1 VSPMAISHSVQYLRN
16 TGVGNQTCIR
26 QPRDLG
32 SDTEKV
38 AGMQLSFSSGVSEP
52 APPDGHGVWIGIV

>member
-1 VSPMAISHSVQYLRN
+1 VNPAK
-16 TGVGNQTCIR
+16 
-26 QPRDLG
+26 PRDLG